1 MSSAHY
7 FETKYLIDET
17 PTTSL
22 QNEWIKTE
30 FFQKNC
36 YIPDE
41 IIYELRDN
49 YELDINEL
57 KKCQIPVSYDILNQ
71 LQIVMAQAKVVK
83 LYQNEGN
90 GDVLIIATALA
101 MKNLE
106 NSKLFKDEWIIVTCD
121 KGLSSLANNLAI
133 RCISKEDFYRI
144 LERETGICRKK

>member
-17 PTTSL
+17 PATSL

-49 YELDINEL
+49 YERLIVKVNATTTE
-57 KKCQIPVSYDILNQ
+57 KMQQ
-71 LQIVMAQAKVVK
+71 LQ
-83 LYQNEGN
+83 
-90 GDVLIIATALA
+90 
-101 MKNLE
+101 
-106 NSKLFKDEWIIVTCD
+106 
-121 KGLSSLANNLAI
+121 
-133 RCISKEDFYRI
+133 
-144 LERETGICRKK
+144 